1 MNKENQLKPLFII
14 TSLIIISAIP
24 TIATAELSLSAGIKS
39 RSEFNDNIF
48 LDRSDNEGKES
59 DFISR
64 IGPELKLDYASR
76 SVDTKLTYSY
86 ERRNYLRNSN
96 ENEDVQA
103 FDFGSQIRPIKDL
116 LYVDVGTIQ
125 AATQVDSRRA
135 SGFNNLLN
143 NRTEQRGL
151 TISPYLSRQLNS
163 SLAVTSG
170 YSFSDIDFTSTGG
183 SGSSGDGEDHKEY
196 NFFSSL
202 AKKVGG
208 KTTLSLNY
216 NNLRHQATINSSYN
230 RNDLSLAGDYLA
242 TKRITF
248 DGELGRHWFNFDG
261 ISNSNDGFGHITGS
275 YLLTRNK
282 TIELGYSVMASGVSG
297 FENIAPAPEEPEGPV
312 ADEIEGFGDTQ
323 GGATF
328 TRRFDATFKRRG
340 KVNSTVN
347 LYTSDIDYSESNRKD
362 ELRGFTLRF
371 ARQISGR
378 TTGFIRGLAE
388 KRNFIGGGL
397 SSEVTSYRYSLETSL
412 SYRLTSRFTANVGYN
427 YNTEKSSKEE
437 SNYNNNILWLRIGV
451 NLPELQKIIK

>member
-1 MNKENQLKPLFII
+1 VKPPVII
-14 TSLIIISAIP
+14 TSLFITSIIIALIP
-24 TIATAELSLSAGIKS
+24 SLTAQAELSLSAGFKS
-39 RSEFNDNIF
+39 RGEFNDNIF

-76 SVDTKLTYSY
+76 SIDTKLTYSY

-116 LYVDVGTIQ
+116 LYLDVGTIQ

-151 TISPYLSRQLNS
+151 TISPYISRQLNS
-163 SLAVTSG
+163 TTAITGG
-170 YSFSDIDFTSTGG
+170 YSFSDIDFTSTGS

-196 NFFSSL
+196 NSFASL
-202 AKKVGG
+202 AKNLNG

-216 NNLRHQATINSSYN
+216 NNLRHQAAVN
-230 RNDLSLAGDYLA
+230 RNDLSVGGEYLA
-242 TKRITF
+242 TNRLTF
-248 DGELGRHWFNFDG
+248 DGELGRHWFNYD
-261 ISNSNDGFGHITGS
+261 SLENSNDGFGHVTSS

-282 TIELGYSVMASGVSG
+282 TLDLGYSVVASGVSG
-297 FENIAPAPEEPEGPV
+297 FQNIAPRPEEPEGPV
-312 ADEIEGFGDTQ
+312 ADEIEGFVDTQ

-328 TRRFDATFKRRG
+328 TRLFDATFKRTG

-347 LYTSDIDYSESNRKD
+347 AYGSNIDYSESDRKD
-362 ELRGFTLRF
+362 ELRHRC
-371 ARQISGR
+371 
-378 TTGFIRGLAE
+378 
-388 KRNFIGGGL
+388 
-397 SSEVTSYRYSLETSL
+397 
-412 SYRLTSRFTANVGYN
+412 
-427 YNTEKSSKEE
+427 
-437 SNYNNNILWLRIGV
+437 
-451 NLPELQKIIK
+451 